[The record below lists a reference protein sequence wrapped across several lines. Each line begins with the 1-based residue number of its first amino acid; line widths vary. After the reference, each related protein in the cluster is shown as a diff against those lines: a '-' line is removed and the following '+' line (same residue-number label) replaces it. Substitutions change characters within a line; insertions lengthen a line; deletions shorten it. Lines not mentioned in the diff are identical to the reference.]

1 MFKAAHAG
9 PPDAERLFFWF
20 VTGMSLVFGI
30 SFWFLMFA
38 INDHQNLP
46 EAPLDDSQPLV
57 IPPAHPRQLVNFSL
71 ADQTGRLVTRAEL
84 NGKFLVV
91 SFLFTSC
98 SLTCPIV
105 SSQMAQIQQLT
116 TNQPDVQLVSLT
128 VDPDDDTIPV
138 LAKYG
143 QRYGANTNRWL
154 FLTGNDA
161 MIHNLISTSF
171 LSADTNDAFAYMP
184 GNFANIERIA
194 LVDPQGRVR
203 DYFDGL
209 VNGAPEAVVKEILQL
224 KKQYEKRPL

>member
-1 MFKAAHAG
+1 MPETAAIKQRN
-9 PPDAERLFFWF
+9 DESLFFWLAIGF
-20 VTGMSLVFGI
+20 SVALATGFGA
-30 SFWFLMFA
+30 LLFA
-38 INDHQNLP
+38 LNHLDRTPDVSSDNLP
-46 EAPLDDSQPLV
+46 NSQLLV
-57 IPPAHPRQLVNFSL
+57 ISPDHPRQLVNFSL
-71 ADQTGRLVTRAEL
+71 TDQNGRNVTRADL

-105 SSQMAQIQQLT
+105 SGQMAQIQQLT
-116 TNQPDVQLVSLT
+116 TNQPDVRLVSLT
-128 VDPDDDTIPV
+128 VDPDDDTVPV

-143 QRYGANTNRWL
+143 ARFGANTNRWL

-161 MIHNLISTSF
+161 VMHNLIGTSF
-171 LSADTNDAFAYMP
+171 LSFDTNDAFAYMP

-209 VNGAPEAVVKEILQL
+209 VNGAPEAVAKEILQI
-224 KKQYEKRPL
+224 KNQHQK